1 MGSTKS
7 EDATDND
14 LKVTD
19 KSYDLFGSSVV
30 DGFRIYNRRWFVLAT
45 VALLNMSIN
54 ALWIS
59 FSSIASSVAFYY
71 NVNPSGV
78 DLLSGIGFAVG
89 IPVSIAMT
97 YSVDRLGLR

>member
-1 MGSTKS
+1 MSSKS
-7 EDATDND
+7 EPSEPTDNV
-14 LKVTD
+14 LVERKQ
-19 KSYDLFGSSVV
+19 YDLFGSSII

-71 NVNPSGV
+71 QVDPSGV